1 MFASDNQAFESPDPR
16 ESPLYCPSRAVSS
29 PHPLLLSSLPLPVTS
44 MRREQNNASSFQTLP
59 QRITVVSFVGN
70 YSFGP
75 CFRSSGSCARHSNG
89 VQGSFCKRYFRW
101 RGRFKEASQRNT
113 LAIDHHHPL
122 RSLTPL
128 GLTDSCA
135 PFFAGTKLPSMNVSS
150 QSRSPRWSSCERK
163 ARHISTQTPS
173 SSHFFSRR
181 QQVAGLGYLSGRSLH
196 LAPVRATHKMPS
208 NTKRSSALRRPPFGL
223 RVSGGNKGLIR
234 LHCSSVNSCVRF
246 LIGLPPMMLLPH
258 FIRKYNYLLNLIA
271 ISATYSFETSS
282 KTRGIRP
289 VSPPALVRS
298 VGRPRMRSV

>member
-1 MFASDNQAFESPDPR
+1 MMFASDNQTFESSDPR
-16 ESPLYCPSRAVSS
+16 ESPLYYPSRAVSS

-44 MRREQNNASSFQTLP
+44 MRREQNNASLFQTLP

-70 YSFGP
+70 YSFGS

-246 LIGLPPMMLLPH
+246 LIGLPPMILLH
-258 FIRKYNYLLNLIA
+258 RFIRKYKYLLNLIA
-271 ISATYSFETSS
+271 ISATYSFETNSNATTGGKMLNLS
-282 KTRGIRP
+282 GFSQIQ
-289 VSPPALVRS
+289 SI
-298 VGRPRMRSV
+298 